1 MILTYIIIA
10 LISIYLIVLLI
21 FTFAFIKRKTFAE
34 KCNDFSKKL
43 SIIIAF
49 RNEKANLKQL
59 IDSLLHQSNAPNF
72 EVILVNDHSE
82 DDFLEVLN
90 SFSDERIKLYNLP
103 EELAGKKAALRFA
116 ISKSQG
122 EIYFLQM
129 PIVFCLKIGFQ
140 QCWHIN
146 KKIMCKCFVDL

>member
-1 MILTYIIIA
+1 MILTWISIA

-43 SIIIAF
+43 SVIIAF

-59 IDSLLHQSNAPNF
+59 IDSLLNQNNAPNF
-72 EVILVNDHSE
+72 EIILVNDHSE
-82 DDFLEVLN
+82 DNFLEVLN
-90 SFSDERIKLYNLP
+90 SFSDERIKLYNIT
-103 EELAGKKAALRFA
+103 EEFTGKKAALRFG

-122 EIYFLQM
+122 EILFLQM
-129 PIVFCLKIGFQ
+129 PIVFCLKIDFNNVG
-140 QCWHIN
+140 IST
-146 KKIMCKCFVDL
+146 KIMCKCFVDL